1 MSKYSKG
8 GRASPWTGLFM
19 SHESHSTLQQGPN
32 VATRSRSGP
41 KSLSSWVEDNCVLM
55 GRILYWNGEI
65 CTSQLDSLSPWRS
78 LLRINKGNFL
88 FSLIYFKCQSSHCFS
103 SCAQVLFPVMR
114 GAQKWRTVPGTQLCC
129 VFAVWPWPWH
139 LIYLSFFCSSI
150 KWVYQWLLWRT
161 VKKTKCNYLYMWK
174 FSVKILWRKHPIL
187 NYLNFS
193 FLKR

>member
-114 GAQKWRTVPGTQLCC
+114 GAHWSGERCQELSS
-129 VFAVWPWPWH
+129 AVYSPCDLGHGVWSTWVSFVH
-139 LIYLSFFCSSI
+139 L
-150 KWVYQWLLWRT
+150 
-161 VKKTKCNYLYMWK
+161 
-174 FSVKILWRKHPIL
+174 
-187 NYLNFS
+187 
-193 FLKR
+193 